1 MKSYRNSVLSRI
13 DYEKKRE
20 VDSKYP
26 DKIDKLNL
34 MMEDRDKNEYERR
47 QFVLEGN
54 RLAGNN
60 EGNIQ
65 IENYGAILVQSFGEW
80 M

>member
-1 MKSYRNSVLSRI
+1 MKSYRNAVLSRI

-47 QFVLEGN
+47 QFVL
-54 RLAGNN
+54 
-60 EGNIQ
+60 
-65 IENYGAILVQSFGEW
+65 
-80 M
+80 